1 MSENGLWWG
10 DKFFPY
16 RSFDLIV
23 VTARRYINGLDSDI
37 LPINPVVRREDG
49 QWSIESEL
57 IPAPDC
63 DFECSL
69 DGFCEYWFSDGDD
82 IKPDESDIAYWI
94 SQFDFE

>member
-1 MSENGLWWG
+1 MRTIG
-10 DKFFPY
+10 DF
-16 RSFDLIV
+16 LTV
-23 VTARRYINGLDSDI
+23 LATAREYNRRLDFDSF
-37 LPINPVVRREDG
+37 PINPVVRREDG
-49 QWSIESEL
+49 QWSLDSDL